1 MKCER
6 NQKIKTLTMPK
17 EESILES
24 YFLFIS
30 NFSHDRAREV
40 IEKEKELSR
49 SSSSSCWTQL
59 LSVLLNLSTAE
70 KTYHSLTFLSP
81 RTGSVFL
88 RKEQSLKSVY
98 QSLLL
103 DCRNALELRKALNS
117 KTQWCD
123 KRSHF
128 TTQNFK
134 FLKF

>member
-1 MKCER
+1 MGKTKTGLKNNIFTGLNLYLSCL
-6 NQKIKTLTMPK
+6 KIGEENSRMPK
-17 EESILES
+17 EESILEN
-24 YFLFIS
+24 YFMFIS

-49 SSSSSCWTQL
+49 GSSSSCWSQL

-103 DCRNALELRKALNS
+103 DCRNALELRKS
-117 KTQWCD
+117 
-123 KRSHF
+123 F
-128 TTQNFK
+128 
-134 FLKF
+134 